1 MSDRDSDEA
10 APPPPRVARHVMPF
24 GPRVLVRILKTADR
38 TTTGLFL
45 PPGAKD
51 AVAQLAYAQVV
62 EVARASSD
70 ELEGELGA
78 NVSGVPDGSR
88 ILFAKDKGL
97 AIPWDESLRLV
108 DTKDVLALVDEVSL
122 DSAH

>member
-1 MSDRDSDEA
+1 MSDRDPDEA

-70 ELEGELGA
+70 EAELGA

-108 DTKDVLALVDEVSL
+108 DTKDVLAIVDEVSL
-122 DSAH
+122 DAAH